1 MIIEVT
7 TCGSM
12 QDAEILKLAGAGC
25 KLDESGLSFD
35 FDLFSKFGGVLDI
48 RRMSTF
54 CCPAGKYRY
63 LR

>member
-1 MIIEVT
+1 MIIEVM
-7 TCGSM
+7 TCGST

-25 KLDESGLSFD
+25 ELDGSGLS
-35 FDLFSKFGGVLDI
+35 FDLFSKFGGVIDI

-63 LR
+63 LH